1 METVTIMV
9 KTTYLLFINVRRFT
23 VNMNQKIGVQVMLF
37 TINSLSIIWVGF
49 CQGAVSQTS
58 VLPVLL
64 VHGYLEDATVWRTW
78 EKLLS
83 EDDIPFYTLTFTND
97 DRCGSATAH
106 AAELQTIVQKILNV
120 TGSDKVNIAAHSKGG
135 LDSRAYLANGT
146 DNVANLIMIGTP
158 NAGSPL
164 PSNNICAPA
173 NLDLRP
179 GANVQQSAR
188 NVHVKYFT
196 ISGDWLPDIW
206 GFGNGGNF
214 YIPGPD
220 DGMVPVSSV
229 ESQSYFKSLGR
240 TSDAHINLLGPEE
253 YAMARD
259 ILIGNQ

>member
-1 METVTIMV
+1 
-9 KTTYLLFINVRRFT
+9 
-23 VNMNQKIGVQVMLF
+23 MNQKTGLQIMLF
-37 TINSLSIIWVGF
+37 TINSLSAISVAFG
-49 CQGAVSQTS
+49 QGAVSQTS

-83 EDDIPFYTLTFTND
+83 EDNIPFYTLTFTND
-97 DRCGSATAH
+97 DRCGSATSH
-106 AAELQTIVQKILNV
+106 AVELQRIVQKILNL

-135 LDSRAYLANGT
+135 LDARVYLDNGT

-164 PSNNICAPA
+164 PVSNNICAPA
-173 NLDLRP
+173 ILDLRP
-179 GANVQQSAR
+179 GAGVQQAAR

-196 ISGDWLPDIW
+196 ISGDWLPDVW

-220 DGMVPVSSV
+220 DGIVPVSSV

-259 ILIGNQ
+259 ILISIQ